1 MCDRFVCE
9 PCDYETKRSTDLN
22 KHLSTKKHIKNMKE
36 NEKFFCKYCNQKFTQ
51 KSNLS
56 RHERHICSMNT
67 DKIESNKLIEEL
79 INKKLAE
86 QNQNL
91 IKEFT
96 EQSKNLVRQLAEENQ
111 NLAKGFCSQNDKL
124 IDLATINAKSTKKSL
139 SMMSYANKHLT
150 KAPPLKL
157 LEHKEAVKLLTY
169 DKNSKHPLGTR
180 IVYNYKEKILD
191 EFLGDMIV
199 EWYKKK
205 NPDDQSIWSTDTS
218 RLSFILMNIFSETG
232 KKEWNADKKGLKIKK
247 MIILPILEE
256 IKKELAS
263 SINRWLSDIS
273 KTDKA
278 EDAKNY
284 LENIE
289 LAKEIILEITNDTI
303 ADDILKYIAP
313 EFGFNLSQ
321 SKKIIEY
328 KCCKCNRSSND
339 GHKLNDKYC
348 CNPCLLK
355 LLK

>member
-9 PCDYETKRSTDLN
+9 LCDYETKRSTDLN

-51 KSNLS
+51 KSNLN

-79 INKKLAE
+79 VNKKLAE

-150 KAPPLKL
+150 KAQPLKL

-169 DKNSKHPLGTR
+169 DKSSKHPLGTR
-180 IVYNYKEKILD
+180 IVYSYKEKILD

-205 NPDDQSIWSTDTS
+205 NPDDQSIWSTDAS

-232 KKEWNADKKGLKIKK
+232 KKEWNTDKKGLKIKK

-256 IKKELAS
+256 IKKELMS
-263 SINRWLSDIS
+263 SINEWTLDIDKSD
-273 KTDKA
+273 
-278 EDAKNY
+278 DAKSCY
-284 LENIE
+284 ENIIF
-289 LAKEIILEITNDTI
+289 AKDIILEITKDTI
-303 ADDILKYIAP
+303 ADDVLKYIAP

-321 SKKIIEY
+321 SIKAIKD
-328 KCCKCNRSSND
+328 KCCKCNELSND
-339 GHKLNDKYC
+339 GHKLNDKYYC
-348 CNPCLLK
+348 DTCLLK
-355 LLK
+355 LIK